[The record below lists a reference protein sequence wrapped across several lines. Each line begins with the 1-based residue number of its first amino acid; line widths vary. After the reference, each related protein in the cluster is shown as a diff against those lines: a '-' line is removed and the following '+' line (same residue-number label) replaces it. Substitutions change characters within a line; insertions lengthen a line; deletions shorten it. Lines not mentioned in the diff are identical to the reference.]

1 MPAHTVEVRVARPY
15 PVVVGDGLDLV
26 ETLSRSLE
34 PGLCAVLTDST
45 VGPLHAAA
53 VREDLERAG
62 WRMAGVLEVPAG
74 ESSKSLTTYAR
85 TVRELARLGLTRDA
99 TLFALGGGVVG
110 DLGGFVA
117 GTYMRGVDLVMLPTS
132 LLAMVD
138 SSVGGKVGV
147 DLPEGKNLVGAFV
160 RPRLVAADLDWL
172 RTLPERELSNGLAES
187 VKMGLLAGGTFFD
200 DLVHLLESARAG
212 DPEALL
218 QLVLHSVRFKAHV
231 VAEDEL
237 EGGMRAILNYGHT
250 VGHALEAAAGYAL
263 AHGSAVAAGMVAAA
277 RLSRERLGTDLMALH
292 EALISTAGLPLRV
305 PRVDTREALLAMR
318 RDKKRPASA
327 TTGGEHRFVLLEDVG
342 RPLRGVPVDEKE
354 VARAIE
360 AVVE

>member
-15 PVVVGDGLDLV
+15 PVVIGAGLELA
-26 ETLSRSLE
+26 ETLSPLE
-34 PGLCAVLTDST
+34 PSVCAVLTDST

-62 WRMAGVLEVPAG
+62 WRVAGVLQVPAG
-74 ESSKSLTTYAR
+74 EASKNLTTYAQ

-117 GTYMRGVDLVMLPTS
+117 GTYMRGISLVMLPTS

-160 RPRLVAADLDWL
+160 RPRLVVADLDWL
-172 RTLPERELSNGLAES
+172 RTLPEPELSNGLAES
-187 VKMGLLAGGTFFD
+187 VKMGLLAGGPFFD
-200 DLVHLLESARAG
+200 DLLDLVEGARTG

-218 QLVLHSVRFKAHV
+218 PLILYSVRFKAEV
-231 VAEDEL
+231 VSQDEL
-237 EGGMRAILNYGHT
+237 EGGTRAILNYGHT

-277 RLSRERLGTDLMALH
+277 RLSRERLGTDLIALH
-292 EALISTAGLPLRV
+292 ETLISSAGLPLRV
-305 PRVDTREALLAMR
+305 PRVDIREALLAMG
-318 RDKKRPASA
+318 RDKKRPGSA
-327 TTGGEHRFVLLEDVG
+327 AVGEHRFVLLEDVG
-342 RPLRGVPVDEKE
+342 RPLRGVPVDETE
-354 VARAIE
+354 VASAIE

>member
-1 MPAHTVEVRVARPY
+1 MSAQTVEVPVARPY
-15 PVVVGDGLDLV
+15 PVVVGAGLDLA

-34 PGLCAVLTDST
+34 PGLCAVLTDSN
-45 VGPLHAAA
+45 VGPLHTASVRAA
-53 VREDLERAG
+53 LERAG
-62 WRMAGVLEVPAG
+62 WQVAGVLEVPAG
-74 ESSKSLTTYAR
+74 ESSKSLETYAETIR
-85 TVRELARLGLTRDA
+85 NLARLGLTRDA

-132 LLAMVD
+132 LLAMMD

-172 RTLPERELSNGLAES
+172 STLPEPEFSNGLAET
-187 VKMGLLAGGTFFD
+187 VKMGLLAGGVFFD
-200 DLVHLLESARAG
+200 DLHLVEGARTG
-212 DPEALL
+212 DPEALIP
-218 QLVLHSVRFKAHV
+218 LVLHSVRFKAHV

-237 EGGMRAILNYGHT
+237 EGGLRAILNYGHT

-263 AHGSAVAAGMVAAA
+263 PHGSAVAAGMVAAA
-277 RLSRERLGTDLMALH
+277 RLSRERFDRDLTGLH
-292 EALISTAGLPLRV
+292 EEVIRSAGLPLSV
-305 PRVDTREALLAMR
+305 PKVGTREALLAMG
-318 RDKKRPASA
+318 RDKKRSGSDAA
-327 TTGGEHRFVLLEDVG
+327 GEHRFVLLEDVG
-342 RPLRGVPVDEKE
+342 RPVRGVPVKE
-354 VARAIE
+354 EEVLRAIE